1 MVVMMLEE
9 EKQTAAVVVVVALNM
24 DHHMFDNK
32 LDHCK

>member
-1 MVVMMLEE
+1 MMMLEE
-9 EKQTAAVVVVVALNM
+9 ENQAAVVVVVALNM